1 MLIRECA
8 EQHEKSF
15 LAENASKSAETR
27 GRVIYEKPCDIRTEY
42 QRDRDRI
49 IHSKAFRRLMHKTQV
64 FLAPEGDHFQN
75 KTYTYCG
82 SFSDFKDNRKSTA
95 LK

>member
-64 FLAPEGDHFQN
+64 FWHPRETISEQDLHILWKFLRFQGQSQEH
-75 KTYTYCG
+75 C
-82 SFSDFKDNRKSTA
+82 A
-95 LK
+95 